1 MEYIIPETTFE
12 DQIYSLFNC
21 KNPPVVKETD
31 LNNIYKNYK
40 GKDDKNGDVSYFRK
54 YEHYSLYNS
63 DFAVDTKTFEEKI
76 FQAFKSHAFCINKRN
91 PVFVIEEVFNKV
103 LGETLDYAYGN
114 QELQEKRFEYFKSLV
129 NVMNRIIEDEEIQ
142 YPGSLFKIAILNE
155 INENYLTNSA
165 SKLKESLLYFAKN
178 IKTDKND
185 DNNVALAPFYTCDVT
200 APYAFIMYLIILTKF
215 KDEQSQFKNL
225 IWDEFNEINS
235 IQNAHR
241 LNRVMNMHNLK
252 KIDFNVID
260 KDVLFDKIDIKF
272 IMEMRSFLSGKSK
285 IKDGLTQFLDPL
297 TNEEQKRGMF
307 LKSVFN
313 KSLENKYVL
322 IEKKYFPDLISTI
335 TENDIN
341 NALNLNDNYYDRRIF
356 FVNSLE
362 NLIEDENNFIV
373 KMLGKNYNHKIPEDR
388 KNGDLSVIS
397 SSVVKAFKVYNIK
410 EEKKAL
416 KKAMDNIKKSTVKQR
431 I

>member
-1 MEYIIPETTFE
+1 MKYTIPETTFE
-12 DQIYSLFNC
+12 DQIYSLFTC
-21 KNPPVVKETD
+21 EKPPVVKETD
-31 LNNIYKNYK
+31 LNNIYKTFDGN
-40 GKDDKNGDVSYFRK
+40 KNGDVTYCRK

-63 DFAVDTKTFEEKI
+63 DFAVDKKTFEEKI
-76 FQAFKSHAFCINKRN
+76 FQAFKSHTFCINKRN

-114 QELQEKRFEYFKSLV
+114 KELQEKRFEYFKSLV

-142 YPGSLFKIAILNE
+142 YPSGLFKIAILNE
-155 INENYLTNSA
+155 INDNYLTNPA

-185 DNNVALAPFYTCDVT
+185 DNSIALGPFYTCDVT

-215 KDEQSQFKNL
+215 KDEQHQFKNL

-241 LNRVMNMHNLK
+241 LNRVMNMQNLK

-260 KDVLFDKIDIKF
+260 KDVLLDKIDLKF
-272 IMEMRSFLSGKSK
+272 IMEMRSFFSGKSK
-285 IKDGLTQFLDPL
+285 IKDSLTQFLDPL
-297 TNEEQKRGMF
+297 TNEQQKREMF

-313 KSLENKYVL
+313 KNMENKYIL
-322 IEKKYFPDLISTI
+322 IEKKYFPGLINTI
-335 TENDIN
+335 TEDDIN
-341 NALNLNDNYYDRRIF
+341 NAFDLNANIYDRRIF

-362 NLIEDENNFIV
+362 NLVEDENNFIV
-373 KMLGKNYNHKIPEDR
+373 KMLGKDYDHKIPEDR
-388 KNGDLSVIS
+388 KNGDLVVIS
-397 SSVVKAFKVYNIK
+397 KSVVEAFRVYNIK

-416 KKAMDNIKKSTVKQR
+416 KKAINNIKKSKIKQR